1 MGSTALSRSVFPLYG
16 RDRSRFRHLADSFD
30 DRDHLFSRV
39 AGYGQLCGSRQCR
52 RGSICRGHYVNGQF
66 VTGPTPGREC
76 SCPDRR
82 TWTRQSGN
90 VVVVHPYD
98 WSAPRLFHHGQ
109 RSNDHQR
116 ALTSPSF
123 LQSAPEHSLKICN
136 AGSSFRKCVS
146 RRHSESFCSS
156 ACSDGGET
164 LELGLFLHAT
174 KLWLEGGNCH
184 FSVQFSVFSA
194 LSKGTQ
200 EIGYRTEDRR
210 ANPGPAR
217 GSLDDHA
224 NPSAFFDLDGSER
237 SLSGIDRFWF
247 SFFPRVRDRHS
258 AAATPNCATAVP
270 AGRFLSRV
278 AGHSWRMPGMVDR
291 SSAQAADRVAHD
303 DWGHDPNCVQR

>member
-1 MGSTALSRSVFPLYG
+1 MVNYVGHVNIAEAAFVVVIMSMASSLPVLRLAENAVARIAALG
-16 RDRSRFRHLADSFD
+16 
-30 DRDHLFSRV
+30 
-39 AGYGQLCGSRQCR
+39 
-52 RGSICRGHYVNGQF
+52 RGSPVMWWLSIL
-66 VTGPTPGREC
+66 TIGPLLGSFITEPAAM
-76 SCPDRR
+76 
-82 TWTRQSGN
+82 TI
-90 VVVVHPYD
+90 
-98 WSAPRLFHHGQ
+98 SALLLRH
-109 RSNDHQR
+109 R
-116 ALTSPSF
+116 F

-258 AAATPNCATAVP
+258 AAATPNCAAAVP